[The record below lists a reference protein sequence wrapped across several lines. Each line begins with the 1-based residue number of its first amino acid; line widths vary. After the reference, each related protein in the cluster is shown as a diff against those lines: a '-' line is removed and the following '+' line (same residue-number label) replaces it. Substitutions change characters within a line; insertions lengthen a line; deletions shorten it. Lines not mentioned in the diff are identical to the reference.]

1 MHGEMYS
8 LISVATSLGQPN
20 ILCHS
25 QNHTTMAALG
35 PSPAGQEGR
44 PAEIQALISMQGHS
58 KGPSWLYPV
67 LRQPAGEYLTQ
78 GFRTGL
84 LAIIDGLRLHRSI
97 ILFLFCFVWAGTN
110 CDWVT
115 GPALRT

>member
-1 MHGEMYS
+1 
-8 LISVATSLGQPN
+8 
-20 ILCHS
+20 
-25 QNHTTMAALG
+25 MAALG

-58 KGPSWLYPV
+58 KGPSWLYPA

-84 LAIIDGLRLHRSI
+84 LAIIDGLRLHGSI
-97 ILFLFCFVWAGTN
+97 ILFLFCFIWAGTN